1 MHWRISIIRAIM
13 SLSLLT
19 NLKSMMYLSNKP
31 GYSLIIVCD
40 NAIWKHI
47 LHVSKLNCNTKRINK
62 FNIAIICFSS
72 YMSWR
77 PVINLPLT
85 TTNGAVFLC
94 ENMIKSRFFL
104 YEIMDFKV
112 ESLLEEVF
120 DKIRYFDQ
128 NENLSILI
136 KIFS

>member
-1 MHWRISIIRAIM
+1 MHGRISIIRAIM

-31 GYSLIIVCD
+31 GHLLIIVYD

-72 YMSWR
+72 YISWR
-77 PVINLPLT
+77 PVINLPLPQPMEPFSFVKT
-85 TTNGAVFLC
+85 WSNLA
-94 ENMIKSRFFL
+94 FL

-136 KIFS
+136 KKNS